1 MTLTFSVEGL
11 PPKKDGA
18 NSMWRKGSELGRLKA
33 LRLAASQAMAGR
45 PPFSSLVQLK
55 VTIHADPESG
65 DLDNFIAGICDGLM
79 AAHPATPIDSSEW
92 SEVPPDSWPSRAIAF
107 TDDAAVSLI
116 QAQRVPPEGEASRYK
131 YKVEVSEYRSDAN
144 AVSA

>member
-18 NSMWRKGSELGRLKA
+18 NSMWRKGSELDKLKA

-45 PPFSSLVQLK
+45 PPFSGPLQLK
-55 VTIHADPESG
+55 VTIHADPRSG
-65 DLDNFIAGICDGLM
+65 DLDNFITGICDGLM
-79 AAHPATPIDSSEW
+79 AAHPATPIDAPAW
-92 SEVPPDSWPSRAIAF
+92 SEVPPESQPSRAIAF
-107 TDDAAVSLI
+107 TDDAAISRI
-116 QAQRVPPEGEASRYK
+116 QAERMPLEGRAGQYK
-131 YKVEVSEYRSDAN
+131 IEVSEYRSGAH